1 MNGLRVIHT
10 GKLAG
15 HDVSQPDLTELRQI
29 HMRQTAAQDTSQPH
43 MTELCLIP
51 IRQTARHGTLS
62 TTYDRITDNSRLAT
76 KPGAAPSRPDTNTLP
91 LIRT

>member
-43 MTELCLIP
+43 MT
-51 IRQTARHGTLS
+51 S
-62 TTYDRITDNSRLAT
+62 TTYDRIMPNPYSTNCQARHPLNHI
-76 KPGAAPSRPDTNTLP
+76 RPDY
-91 LIRT
+91 